1 MVRRAAVLMLL
12 LPGGALAQSLV
23 LSNPAFANR
32 TACASTTATTTWTW
46 SAPVVPATAD
56 VYRLA
61 AYKGTSACS
70 STVPNSG
77 DSATVAVD
85 LTTPTQTDSA
95 SILIGEIQA
104 ATAVDCAGAV
114 DQPVTLCVYLV
125 PVAAGSVASLAAAGR
140 FDFWLAVPPRP
151 IIRSVTPANGALKV
165 VVSHGTATTT
175 ETAVGA
181 EVIFTV
187 TCTPTGGGAAST
199 ATGNASQTIT
209 CGGLVNGTTYTVTAQ
224 GTSAGGNGNAGAV
237 SDAYSDA
244 NATTPQPFVG
254 FWDVYQQ
261 AGGVEQGGCGAGG
274 GGALAPAAAL
284 LAALA
289 LRRRRS

>member
-1 MVRRAAVLMLL
+1 MLL
-12 LPGGALAQSLV
+12 LPGAALAQSTV
-23 LSNPAFANR
+23 LSNPAYANR
-32 TACASTTATTTWTW
+32 TSCVSTTAATTWSW
-46 SAPVVPATAD
+46 VAPVVPASAD
-56 VYRLA
+56 LYRLA
-61 AYKGTSACS
+61 AYKGTNACS
-70 STVPNSG
+70 TTVPNSG
-77 DSATVAVD
+77 DSATVATD
-85 LTTPTQTDSA
+85 LSGPTQTDSA

-104 ATAVDCAGAV
+104 AAALDCAGAS
-114 DQPVTLCVYLV
+114 DQPVTLCVYLIPSSGTSSIV
-125 PVAAGSVASLAAAGR
+125 STGR
-140 FDFWLAVPPRP
+140 FDFWLAVPPKP
-151 IIRSVTPANGALKV
+151 IIKSVTPANAALKV
-165 VVSHGTATTT
+165 VVNHGTATTT

-187 TCTPTGGGAAST
+187 TCTPAGGGVAST
-199 ATGNASQTIT
+199 AKGNASQTIT
-209 CGGLVNGTTYTVTAQ
+209 CGGLANGTTYTVTAQ

-237 SDAYSDA
+237 SDPYSDA

-289 LRRRRS
+289 LRRRRP